1 MDEFIKSNTLGYIKI
16 DKMTISNIEI
26 LKEDYLKKKEKI
38 IKEILEILN
47 EKGTIKT
54 KSSKSEE

>member
-26 LKEDYLKKKEKI
+26 LKEDYLKTKEKI

>member
-26 LKEDYLKKKEKI
+26 LKEDYLKTKEKI

-47 EKGTIKT
+47 EKETT
-54 KSSKSEE
+54 ENVTSKSEE

>member
-47 EKGTIKT
+47 EKETT
-54 KSSKSEE
+54 ENVTSKSE

>member
-47 EKGTIKT
+47 EKETT
-54 KSSKSEE
+54 ETTTSKSE